1 MKRHLAYIL
10 SAMMAFSSLPMTA
23 YAANFTDMDDVPWAG
38 AETVINSVADLGL
51 LKGYEDGTFRARNNV
66 TYCEAMQM
74 LYSTLMKT
82 GAAEPLDA
90 VVAYQ
95 HYALMDLYHIPA
107 WAQPAVAYGL
117 EKGIIDQQTLVTKF
131 MNGTSSNYATREDVA
146 KMFGNALAVRYDV
159 DGKSTEAAKFGD
171 YWRISVDAMPL
182 VDLLKRLEILSGD
195 NHGNFMP
202 KNNINRAEMAVM
214 LNKTHTVLTQGTGN
228 TGKITAVTQ
237 NGGEHFYFDIEMDNG
252 TKEGFHASTGNVI
265 AYAGTT
271 DQEISLS
278 RISKGDKV
286 SIIHN
291 GGALI
296 AIRVLDAVPNE
307 AKFDVTG
314 YVISLENNELYMES
328 DNTGDSDRYNF
339 SSGCVYYLNDK
350 KVTKKELKDAMEE
363 SDERFMYVG
372 LMLET
377 RTEKVKGDDGKSS
390 NQELS
395 YISEIHATFTNES
408 VTAGEVDEFSEKSI
422 SFKTLTSSSLKYTTL
437 EEDCEFYLGEKE
449 ITLEKAE
456 EVADS
461 GTIYAQVTI
470 GKNNKAT
477 KIVFSEETFDKRTNE
492 AAANTTYEVR
502 GLNDKRII
510 VESGGEKITY
520 NFGSANP
527 LKNIDFSKWDNDD
540 KEWVDI
546 SFEKAEDFY
555 IDGDDTS
562 DLEDDDKDK
571 IYCRLEFNAGG
582 KIREIQLSS
591 RKSAWKEGADQTERK
606 GIIDSLENG
615 ILKFEGSSIE
625 YKMRAKYNLEYKDD
639 DDGNEKKEDDD
650 VITGQDAEGN
660 EVRYPLVVEGAVTSS
675 LTVFERMAKS
685 DDVELYAEITADGD
699 NNVVKVL
706 ARPQKVTGKLI
717 EWDRDD
723 KEMSIELS
731 NKTKLNLKTRKN
743 PKLTDEDEDYFTL
756 DHVASTGYVGSTLEL
771 GFNTAGEVDLI
782 TVTDSTYGSNIKR
795 VKGTATG
802 AYDGLEVKGDDG
814 TYEWLGRKSLEID
827 NHSTQ
832 SKDLDKLKDMIEDD
846 DVEVYVVAVLD
857 DKERVEK
864 ITVTVKAAEGTLEE
878 YDYEDDIVRIKTDDG
893 NTFSFDCVGKVKCDV
908 NDVTDQERLDDK
920 CRGEEVELVF
930 GEDGRVSEIKER

>member
-1 MKRHLAYIL
+1 MKRHLALVL
-10 SAMMAFSSLPMTA
+10 STVMALSSLPMTA

-74 LYSTLMKT
+74 LYSTLIKT
-82 GAAEPLDA
+82 GTAEPLDA
-90 VVAYQ
+90 VTAYQ

-214 LNKTHTVLTQGTGN
+214 LNKTHTVLTQGIGN
-228 TGKITAVTQ
+228 TGTITGVTQ
-237 NGGEHFYFDIEMDNG
+237 NEGKYYYFDIEMDNG
-252 TKEGFHASTGNVI
+252 TKEGFHAATGNVV

-296 AIRVLDAVPNE
+296 AIRVLDAVPDE

-314 YVISLENNELYMES
+314 YIISLENNELYMES
-328 DNTGDSDRYNF
+328 DNTGDSDRYSF
-339 SSGCVYYLNDK
+339 SSGCVYYLDDK
-350 KVTKKELKDAMEE
+350 KVNKKELKDAIEE
-363 SDERFMYVG
+363 NEDTFAYVG

-377 RTEKVKGDDGKSS
+377 RTEKVKDDNGKSS
-390 NQELS
+390 NQEIS
-395 YISEIHATFTNES
+395 YISEIHVTFTNEH
-408 VTAGEVDEFSEKSI
+408 VTAGEVDDFSEKSI
-422 SFKTLTSSSLKYTTL
+422 SFKSMTSGDLKYTTL
-437 EEDCEFYLGEKE
+437 DEDCKFYLGEKE

-456 EVADS
+456 EFADS
-461 GTIYAQVTI
+461 GTVYAQVTI
-470 GKNNKAT
+470 GKNNKGT
-477 KIVFSEETFDKRTNE
+477 KVVFSEETFDKKTNE
-492 AAANTTYEVR
+492 AAANTTYKVR

-510 VESGGEKITY
+510 VENGGEKITY
-520 NFGSANP
+520 DFGSANP
-527 LKNIDFSKWDNDD
+527 LKNINFYKWDKED
-540 KEWVDI
+540 KDWTEL

-555 IDGDDTS
+555 IDGDS
-562 DLEDDDKDK
+562 DDDGDDEV
-571 IYCRLEFNAGG
+571 YCRLEFNAGG
-582 KIREIQLSS
+582 KIREIQLSY
-591 RKSAWKEGADQTERK
+591 KKGAWKEGGDQTERK
-606 GIIDSLENG
+606 GTVGSLENG
-615 ILKFEGSSIE
+615 ILQFEGSSIE
-625 YKMRAKYNLEYKDD
+625 YKMRTKYNQEYKGDD
-639 DDGNEKKEDDD
+639 ENDDL
-650 VITGQDAEGN
+650 ITGDDANGN
-660 EVRYPLVVEGAVTSS
+660 LVRYPLVVEGAVTSS
-675 LTVFERMAKS
+675 LTVFEKMAKS

-706 ARPQKVTGKLI
+706 ARPVKVTGKLI

-731 NKTKLNLKTRKN
+731 NGDKLNLITRKN

-771 GFNTAGEVDLI
+771 GFNSTGEVDLI

-802 AYDGLEVKGDDG
+802 AYDGLQVEGDKG
-814 TYEWLGRKSLEID
+814 TYEWLGRKSID
-827 NHSTQ
+827 IENHSTQ
-832 SKDLDKLKDMIEDD
+832 SKDLEKLKDMIEDD
-846 DVEVYVVAVLD
+846 SVEVYVSAVLD

-878 YDYEDDIVRIKTDDG
+878 YDFEDDTVRIKTDNG
-893 NTFSFDCVGKVKCDV
+893 KTFSFDCVGKVKCDV
-908 NDVTDQERLDDK
+908 KDITDNERLDDK

-930 GEDGRVSEIKER
+930 NEDGRVSEIKDR